1 MKKTDRRV
9 VRTRKLLG
17 DALMSLIME
26 RGYES
31 ITVQNIVEQANV
43 GRATFYAHYRDK
55 EDLLLTTMRKG
66 YQQLELKVRE
76 AMCLPEA
83 IVPLGLIF
91 EYAAQNR
98 DLFLVILNGAGKTAA
113 YQQARDYLA
122 SCAKEELQVLYGVSN
137 PALEAAAMY
146 FAAAFLGMLIWWLEQ
161 EMPRPVD
168 EMVDTFQELFRY
180 GVDHTLRASAA

>member
-1 MKKTDRRV
+1 MNKTDRRV

-31 ITVQNIVEQANV
+31 VTVKNIIDQANV
-43 GRATFYAHYRDK
+43 GRATFYTHYRDK
-55 EDLLLTTMRKG
+55 EDLLLTTMLEG
-66 YQQLELKVRE
+66 YQALEKKVRA
-76 AMCLPEA
+76 AMNLPEA

-98 DLFLVILNGAGKTAA
+98 DLFLVILYGAGKTAA

-122 SCAKEELQVLYGVSN
+122 ACALEELQVLYDVST
-137 PALEAAAMY
+137 PALEAASMY

-161 EMPRPVD
+161 EMPHPVD
-168 EMVDTFQELFRY
+168 EMVDMFRELFRY
-180 GVDHTLRASAA
+180 GVDHTLRGQAA